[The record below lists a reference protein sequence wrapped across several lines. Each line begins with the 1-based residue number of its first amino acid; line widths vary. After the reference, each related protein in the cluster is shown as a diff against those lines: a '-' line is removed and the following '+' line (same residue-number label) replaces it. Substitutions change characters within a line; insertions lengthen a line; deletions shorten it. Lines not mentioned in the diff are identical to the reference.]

1 MRSRPRA
8 RPRLQ
13 VAGQM
18 SIFDPGG
25 NSACT
30 TRTDGF
36 SAASERTAFA
46 SRPPVH
52 GTDGARQT
60 STPTVSKTN
69 TYDTANRIRNTGY
82 TYDDL
87 GRTVTTPAAE
97 PASGA
102 NACLA
107 PRTEPPR
114 SLRTSRGGSHR
125 LVSRSFFCS
134 REKKLSMA
142 ALSPLDP
149 TRPIDTTRPLFFNR
163 RTTFFDRN

>member
-1 MRSRPRA
+1 MRECRDRRVGPSEKIDKGGHLCGVAPRA

-107 PRTEPPR
+107 PRT
-114 SLRTSRGGSHR
+114 SL
-125 LVSRSFFCS
+125 
-134 REKKLSMA
+134 
-142 ALSPLDP
+142 
-149 TRPIDTTRPLFFNR
+149 TT
-163 RTTFFDRN
+163 